1 MLGHLKRAGAGA
13 IIVVLGGVLLAAV
26 VRGATATQEVEEEL
40 PNYNYAPDI
49 QALRAEGKPR
59 EALDLARYVLRNPDL
74 PGQEDTARL
83 ERELDHEVNGLMG
96 RSFRVV
102 RGAIMGSGD
111 SLEEMVGAVGT
122 DFFVVG
128 DIRDL
133 VIQGGKWASD
143 GSQDPVVIALAG
155 IGVVTEIPALKQFDL
170 IPAVLKCFRKIGAL
184 TERFARY
191 IVDICKSFAKTRKA
205 DDILPLLSN
214 THKLCGTV
222 GLARTSGLYKHIRQP
237 DDLAALAKWADRSPD
252 ATCIAVRHGGDGAV
266 DAIKRLPD
274 TAESRQLLEKA
285 AKKGPRGWFL
295 LSPKTS
301 KIGVAAGV
309 GKSLRL
315 GRIQGLLYQIA
326 LKSATARWIMAG
338 TGLVFLLLGTTL
350 LASAGRALLGGLSRI
365 RRRRSSM
372 EEDDPS
378 TEL

>member
-1 MLGHLKRAGAGA
+1 MFACAKKVGAGA
-13 IIVVLGGVLLAAV
+13 LILLVGGLLLAAA
-26 VRGATATQEVEEEL
+26 VRGQGTPEEVSEEL

-49 QALRAEGKPR
+49 QTLRAEGRPR

-74 PGQEDTARL
+74 PGQEDAAKL
-83 ERELDHEVNGLMG
+83 EQELDHEVNGLMG
-96 RSFRVV
+96 RGLRLV
-102 RGAIMGSGD
+102 RGAIVGSGD
-111 SLEEMVGAVGT
+111 SLEEMIGAVGT

-155 IGVVTEIPALKQFDL
+155 VGVVTEIPALKQFDL

-191 IVDICKSFAKTRKA
+191 VIDICKSFAKTRKA
-205 DDILPLLSN
+205 EDILPLLSN

-222 GLARTSGLYKHIRQP
+222 GLARTSGLYRHIRQP

-252 ATCIAVRHGGDGAV
+252 ATCIAVRHGGDDAV

-285 AKKGPRGWFL
+285 AKKGPRGWPL

-309 GKSLRL
+309 GKSLYL
-315 GRIQGLLYQIA
+315 GRIQELLHQIA
-326 LKSATARWIMAG
+326 RKSATMRWIMAG
-338 TGLVFLLLGTTL
+338 TGLIFLLLGILL
-350 LASAGRALLGGLSRI
+350 LASAGHALFGRSSRI
-365 RRRRSSM
+365 RREYLSTD
-372 EEDDPS
+372 EDDPF
-378 TEL
+378 TEP